1 MAKATFK
8 CLKDD
13 TKTEVEFNPGDKVKV
28 PICPDCGQPMKRQF
42 KVGKGQQTD
51 DLTFNVSRMMTYH
64 SSKN

>member
-1 MAKATFK
+1 MAKATFR

-13 TKTEVEFNPGDKVKV
+13 SKVEVEFNVGERVKA
-28 PICPDCGQPMKRQF
+28 PCCPECGEIMKRIF

-51 DLTFNVSRMMTYH
+51 DLIFNVSRMMTYH